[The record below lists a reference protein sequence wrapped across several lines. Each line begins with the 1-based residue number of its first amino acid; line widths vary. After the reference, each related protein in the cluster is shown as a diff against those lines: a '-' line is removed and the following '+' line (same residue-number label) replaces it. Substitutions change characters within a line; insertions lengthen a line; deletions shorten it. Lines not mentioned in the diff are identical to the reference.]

1 MTPSRSAV
9 EKTSLFVIAAGT
21 VCWLGGIN
29 VRAMVGFALL
39 QFGTLEFK
47 SNIQPTIERTIFS
60 FVAQTSII
68 VNVAYVLVVI
78 ASIAYLRTTRLQFRR
93 EGWLMISALLF
104 FMFVPVEVY
113 TMVLDVRMWLLD
125 MSGSNDLVE
134 FRKLFIHRLA
144 ALSGVPMIALLSY
157 YTIIALAIVRPLR
170 RGSEERDCS

>member
-1 MTPSRSAV
+1 MSGVRSAV
-9 EKTSLFVIAAGT
+9 EKSSLFVIAAGT

-29 VRAMVGFALL
+29 VRAMIGFALL

-47 SNIQPTIERTIFS
+47 SNIHPTIERTIFS
-60 FVAQTSII
+60 LVAQSSLI
-68 VNVAYVLVVI
+68 VNISYVLVVI
-78 ASIAYLRTTRLQFRR
+78 AAVAYLRSTRLRVKQ
-93 EGWLMISALLF
+93 EGWLMISAILF
-104 FMFVPVEVY
+104 FVFVPVEIY

-157 YTIIALAIVRPLR
+157 YTIIGLAIIRPLR
-170 RGSEERDCS
+170 RGEEHPVNP